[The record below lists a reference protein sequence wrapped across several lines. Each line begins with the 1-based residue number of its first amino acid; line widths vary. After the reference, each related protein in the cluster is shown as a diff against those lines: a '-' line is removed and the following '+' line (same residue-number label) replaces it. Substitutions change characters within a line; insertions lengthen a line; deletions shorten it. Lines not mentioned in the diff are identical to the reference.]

1 MSAIVR
7 DKFGEKPFI
16 YEISIRVD
24 EGQSYAKLLKKASKL
39 VRQLDPDACWVSG
52 ITWSESRD
60 AMVLTVIVSNP
71 HPKCVTCKHRDAHNA
86 GGIGVCRH
94 AACGCDGPCA

>member
-7 DKFGEKPFI
+7 DKFGEKPLM

-39 VRQLDPDACWVSG
+39 VRQLDPDSCHVSG
-52 ITWSESRD
+52 ITWSEGRD

-71 HPKCVTCKHRDAHNA
+71 HPKCKRCGHREPHV
-86 GGIGVCRH
+86 GSGQCVCLFPG
-94 AACGCDGPCA
+94 CSCDGPCT